1 MEQSFI
7 DNSDEQILKEV
18 ETRLQRANKDRDH
31 HKKRL
36 DDYYRLA
43 MPWRHLSGQEYSE
56 SNIDEI
62 FDNTAV
68 DSTVDFASEMRATFT
83 PENFEWMEA
92 VPASTLGP
100 VEAEE
105 VKPQA
110 REYNGSIFYEIRR
123 SNFQAESLE
132 CYQDLSHG
140 TMALMIVD
148 RDPSRP
154 IHCEAI
160 PANEIRIARG
170 INKEV
175 DLRAID
181 SLIYADQVISLF
193 PKAQENQTLID
204 ELKNNPSSEIKITQA
219 VWRDYSD
226 LGNEKWKYVAY
237 YGKYILDKDV
247 YVGAGSCPFIVA
259 RWMTDSSTSWG
270 IGPGYLQ
277 LPNIKTANLLKEL
290 ILKNADYAVDP
301 ATAYDDDGIMNL
313 EQGLAPGVHIPRAP
327 GSKID
332 ILESRSQFDVGYFQ
346 QNELRDEIK
355 RGYYQDQPFQKGKT
369 PPTAEQWLDEAAR
382 AARRMGAPAGRLVT
396 EWQIPIYKRFAYLL
410 GKRGIL
416 PKVELGGKIVTLQPS
431 SPLIRKQKI
440 DEALNI
446 QRYIGVLAS
455 VVGIEMANMIV
466 NKPEAAHQLKEL
478 MNVPDGVILK
488 KEEIKQLVAQ
498 TMASNMAETAQNV
511 MG

>member
-1 MEQSFI
+1 MEPI
-7 DNSDEQILKEV
+7 LAADSDILKEV
-18 ETRLQRANKDRDH
+18 ETRLQRANKDKDK

-43 MPWRHLSGQEYSE
+43 MPWRHLHDQEYDE
-56 SNIDEI
+56 GNIDEI

-68 DSTVDFASEMRATFT
+68 DATVDFASEMRATFT

-92 VPASTLGP
+92 VPSKDLGKI
-100 VEAEE
+100 EAEM
-105 VKPQA
+105 VAPQA
-110 REYNGSIFYEIRR
+110 KEYNAGIFNEIRR

-132 CYQDLSHG
+132 SYQDLSHG
-140 TMALMIVD
+140 TMAMMIVD
-148 RDPSRP
+148 HDSSLP
-154 IHCEAI
+154 IHCESI
-160 PANEIRIARG
+160 PANDLLIARG
-170 INKEV
+170 VRKEV

-181 SLIYADQVISLF
+181 SILFADQIPVLFKKAKANQSLM
-193 PKAQENQTLID
+193 D
-204 ELKNNPSSEIKITQA
+204 EIARNPSSEIKVRQA

-226 LGNEKWKYVAY
+226 AGNERWKYVAY
-237 YGKYILDKDV
+237 YGKHILEQDS
-247 YVGAGSCPFIVA
+247 YVGEGSCPFIVG
-259 RWMTDSSTSWG
+259 RWMTDAKTSWG

-290 ILKNADYAVDP
+290 ILKNADYATDP
-301 ATAYDDDGIMNL
+301 AFTYDDDGVINFD
-313 EQGLAPGVHIPRAP
+313 QGLYPGTAIPRAP

-346 QNELRDEIK
+346 QNELRDSIN

-410 GKRGIL
+410 GKRGAL
-416 PKVELGGKIVTLQPS
+416 PKVELNGELVSLQPS

-446 QRYIGVLAS
+446 QRFVGVLAS
-455 VVGIEMANMIV
+455 VVGVEMANMIV
-466 NKPEAAHQLKEL
+466 NKPDAAHILKEL
-478 MNVPDGVILK
+478 MNIPNGVILGK
-488 KEEIKQLVAQ
+488 KEINSLVERA
-498 TMASNMAETAQNV
+498 MAIQDAETV
-511 MG
+511 